1 MPVGVRADTGLMDS
15 SPLQARDNAAEHV
28 ALSEVVAAL
37 SHALD
42 LTEGQPRGHAGRTC
56 LLGMRLARAV
66 SLSEN
71 DRSSLYY
78 ALLLKDAGCS
88 SSAARMTEIFGGRDD
103 LELKRAAKLVDFSR
117 PAEALRFVKEHA
129 ATSDGALSRAREVIV
144 AAIQFAKS
152 GGEIVEARCDRGAR
166 IVASLGFPPDAAEA
180 VRALDEHWD
189 GNGRPRGLRGAE
201 IPHLARI
208 ACIAQTV
215 DVFLT
220 AFGVQAAREMV
231 RDRRGR
237 WFDPELAD
245 PFLAIADGDPIWLE
259 LDEALDPTTV
269 AHLDPGTM
277 IRTASDE
284 DLDRIS
290 AAFADVIDA
299 KSPYTFNHSAGV
311 ADYAVAIG
319 RVMGVPVREITK
331 LRRAGLLHDIGK
343 LGVSNSILDKPARLT
358 DDEFAAV
365 RLHPR
370 FTEEIL
376 SRVSAF
382 SQIAFAAG
390 AHHERIDSG
399 GYHRGLPGS
408 RLPLAARILAVADVF
423 EAMSADRPYR
433 AGMPV
438 EKILGIMR
446 DDIGAAFCGEV
457 VEALHIVLGRA
468 SAPVARELVAV

>member
-1 MPVGVRADTGLMDS
+1 MDPVHSHGVDPAAAD
-15 SPLQARDNAAEHV
+15 V

-56 LLGMRLARAV
+56 LLGMRLARATG
-66 SLSEN
+66 LSELE
-71 DRSSLYY
+71 RSSLYY

-88 SSAARMTEIFGGRDD
+88 SSAARMTEIFGGSDD
-103 LELKRAAKLVDFSR
+103 LELKRAGKLVDFSR
-117 PAEALRFVKEHA
+117 PGEALRFVKEHA

-144 AAIQFAKS
+144 AAIQFSKS

-166 IVASLGFPPDAAEA
+166 IVASLGFPVDAAEA
-180 VRALDEHWD
+180 VRSLDEHWD
-189 GNGRPRGLRGAE
+189 GKGRPRGLRGAE
-201 IPHLARI
+201 IPPLARI
-208 ACIAQTV
+208 ACIAQTI

-220 AFGVQAAREMV
+220 AFGLAAAREMV

-237 WFDPELAD
+237 WFAPDLVDA
-245 PFLAIADGDPIWLE
+245 FLAIRDGDPIWAE
-259 LDEALDPTTV
+259 LDQALEPAIV
-269 AHLDPGTM
+269 ASLDPGG
-277 IRTASDE
+277 IVRTAGDE

-299 KSPYTFNHSAGV
+299 KSPYTFNHSTGV
-311 ADYAVAIG
+311 ADYAVAIA
-319 RVMGVPVREITK
+319 RVMGVPAAEIPK

-358 DDEFAAV
+358 DMEFAAV

-390 AHHERIDSG
+390 AHHERIDG
-399 GYHRGLPGS
+399 NGYHRGLPGS
-408 RLPLAARILAVADVF
+408 KLPVVARILAVADVY

-438 EKILGIMR
+438 ERILGIMR
-446 DDIGAAFCGEV
+446 DDVGTAFCGAA
-457 VEALHIVLGRA
+457 VEALHIVLGRHR
-468 SAPVARELVAV
+468 APTAPDLVAARPG

>member
-1 MPVGVRADTGLMDS
+1 MDS
-15 SPLQARDNAAEHV
+15 SQLQARDPAAHV

-66 SLSEN
+66 SLPEK

-88 SSAARMTEIFGGRDD
+88 SSAARMTEIFGGSDD
-103 LELKRAAKLVDFSR
+103 LELKRAGKLVDFSR
-117 PAEALRFVKEHA
+117 PAEALKFVKEHA

-152 GGEIVEARCDRGAR
+152 GGEIVESRCDRGAR

-180 VRALDEHWD
+180 VRSLDEHWD

-208 ACIAQTV
+208 ACIAQTI

-220 AFGVQAAREMV
+220 AFGVAAAREMV

-237 WFDPELAD
+237 WFDPDLAD
-245 PFLAIADGDPIWLE
+245 AFLAIADGDRIWGE
-259 LDEALDPTTV
+259 LDDAIEPTAV
-269 AHLDPGTM
+269 AYLDPGATT
-277 IRTASDE
+277 RSASDE

-299 KSPYTFNHSAGV
+299 KSPYTFNHSTGV

-319 RVMGVPVREITK
+319 RVIGVPVQEITK

-343 LGVSNSILDKPARLT
+343 LGVSNAILDKPARLT
-358 DDEFAAV
+358 DDEFALV
-365 RLHPR
+365 RVHPR

-390 AHHERIDSG
+390 AHHERIDGG

-408 RLPLAARILAVADVF
+408 RLPLAARILAVADVY

-446 DDIGAAFCGEV
+446 GDIGTAFCGDV

-468 SAPVARELVAV
+468 PAPARRELVAV